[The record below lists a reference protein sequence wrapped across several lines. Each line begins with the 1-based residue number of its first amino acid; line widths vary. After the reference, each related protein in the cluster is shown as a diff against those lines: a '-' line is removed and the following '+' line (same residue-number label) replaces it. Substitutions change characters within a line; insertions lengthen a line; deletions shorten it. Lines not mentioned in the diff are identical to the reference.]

1 MRVILT
7 AILSGILLGV
17 AVGAGIG
24 FYSADSMPW
33 TPELEINRG
42 REFVQNEEQGT
53 TAETDAAD
61 PTKKAPRVKVDEVSF
76 DFGII
81 EKNPSTEKGEHP
93 FYIENVGNA
102 DLSLADGGKGCF
114 CTTFSISKTFSFVMI
129 GSSPYCRAASS
140 RMLRE

>member
-114 CTTFSISKTFSFVMI
+114 CTTF
-129 GSSPYCRAASS
+129 
-140 RMLRE
+140 